1 VTLRFL
7 LDTHVVVRW
16 LTLPKKLSSEQAR
29 VLREAE
35 RFREIVAISA
45 FSLIEIAMLA
55 QGAGKIT
62 GRAEQI
68 LSALEANPMFE
79 ILPITVAIALDAGAL
94 MMLRDSA
101 DRAIV
106 ATARVHGLRL
116 LTSDERI
123 IGSGLVG
130 VVD

>member
-16 LTLPKKLSSEQAR
+16 LTLPKKISSEQAR

-35 RFREIVAISA
+35 RFRKTVAISA

-55 QGAGKIT
+55 QSAGKIA
-62 GRAEQI
+62 GRADQI
-68 LSALEANPMFE
+68 LWALEANPMFE
-79 ILPITVAIALDAGAL
+79 ILPITIPIALDAGAL
-94 MMLRDSA
+94 TMLRDSA

-106 ATARVHGLRL
+106 ATARVHGLQL
-116 LTSDERI
+116 LTSDER
-123 IGSGLVG
+123 LVDSKLVA